1 MKTRQIIYIV
11 VGSICI
17 LLNLLVDVVQLRDIK
32 NNITSDAYG
41 IGYLFGQHILL
52 LIGIILFISAYKLK
66 KKIRN
71 QKSDQL
77 EKEINDIGKF
87 Y

>member
-17 LLNLLVDVVQLRDIK
+17 LLNLQVDVVQLRDIK

>member
-52 LIGIILFISAYKLK
+52 LIGIILFISAYKVK

>member
-11 VGSICI
+11 IGSICI

-77 EKEINDIGKF
+77 EKEINDIGKSS
-87 Y
+87 